1 MNYEEE
7 INQLR
12 EQIQNRIGKEG
23 FSTLLNTLATL
34 ANVALQRN
42 ESHDLNSLDY
52 AVLKLM
58 MIDYLF
64 IVSIKFLIKQK
75 NNCFDKFIY
84 LKW

>member
-23 FSTLLNTLATL
+23 FSTLLNTLATQ

-52 AVLKLM
+52 AVLKLT
-58 MIDYLF
+58 MIDYIF
-64 IVSIKFLIKQK
+64 IVSIK
-75 NNCFDKFIY
+75 NS
-84 LKW
+84 

>member
-23 FSTLLNTLATL
+23 FSTLLNTLATQ
-34 ANVALQRN
+34 ANIALQRN
-42 ESHDLNSLDY
+42 ESRNLNSLDY

-58 MIDYLF
+58 MIV
-64 IVSIKFLIKQK
+64 I
-75 NNCFDKFIY
+75 
-84 LKW
+84 

>member
-1 MNYEEE
+1 MNYEEK

-23 FSTLLNTLATL
+23 FSTLLNTLATQ

-58 MIDYLF
+58 MIDYIF
-64 IVSIKFLIKQK
+64 IVSIK
-75 NNCFDKFIY
+75 NS
-84 LKW
+84 

>member
-23 FSTLLNTLATL
+23 FSTLLNTLATQ

-64 IVSIKFLIKQK
+64 IVSIKFLIK
-75 NNCFDKFIY
+75 
-84 LKW
+84 

>member
-23 FSTLLNTLATL
+23 FSTLLNTLATQ

-58 MIDYLF
+58 MIDYIF
-64 IVSIKFLIKQK
+64 IVSIK
-75 NNCFDKFIY
+75 NS
-84 LKW
+84 

>member
-12 EQIQNRIGKEG
+12 KQIQNVISKEG
-23 FSTLLNTLATL
+23 FSTLLSILAQQALAT
-34 ANVALQRN
+34 LQRN

-58 MIDYLF
+58 MIDYLSNSF
-64 IVSIKFLIKQK
+64 NK
-75 NNCFDKFIY
+75 NSQ
-84 LKW
+84 

>member
-34 ANVALQRN
+34 AMLHYKETKV
-42 ESHDLNSLDY
+42 
-52 AVLKLM
+52 
-58 MIDYLF
+58 MI
-64 IVSIKFLIKQK
+64 
-75 NNCFDKFIY
+75 
-84 LKW
+84 

>member
-64 IVSIKFLIKQK
+64 IVSIKFLIK
-75 NNCFDKFIY
+75 
-84 LKW
+84 

>member
-23 FSTLLNTLATL
+23 FSTLLNTLATQ
-34 ANVALQRN
+34 ANIALQRN
-42 ESHDLNSLDY
+42 ESRNLNSLDY

-58 MIDYLF
+58 MID
-64 IVSIKFLIKQK
+64 
-75 NNCFDKFIY
+75 
-84 LKW
+84 

>member
-23 FSTLLNTLATL
+23 FSTLLNTLATQ

-42 ESHDLNSLDY
+42 ESHDLNSPVNLR
-52 AVLKLM
+52 K
-58 MIDYLF
+58 
-64 IVSIKFLIKQK
+64 
-75 NNCFDKFIY
+75 
-84 LKW
+84 

>member
-23 FSTLLNTLATL
+23 FSTLLNTLATQ
-34 ANVALQRN
+34 ANIALQRN
-42 ESHDLNSLDY
+42 ESRNLNSLDY

-58 MIDYLF
+58 MIDYLNNSF
-64 IVSIKFLIKQK
+64 NK
-75 NNCFDKFIY
+75 NS
-84 LKW
+84 